1 MSPISTNKRRLPFLS
16 YFSNLEYSQLKKH
29 FIFSKILPLNPIPVQ
44 GAESAP
50 FGGFSCA
57 AHLLND
63 LRSPNLVTFPKYY
76 RLTLFPS
83 GRDGGF
89 SCAAHLLIDL
99 RSPNMVTFPNF
110 QLRIGWCTS
119 FPKSVIIGG
128 SRTGFRGACSGVF
141 DTKHSQ
147 G

>member
-1 MSPISTNKRRLPFLS
+1 MLFHIFRFWEYDWNKKRS
-16 YFSNLEYSQLKKH
+16 FSIANIPKLKKVFFSIFFQFGIFAIKKH
-29 FIFSKILPLNPIPVQ
+29 FIFSQILPLNPIPVQ

-99 RSPNMVTFPNF
+99 RSPNLVTFPNF
-110 QLRIGWCTS
+110 QLRIGWCTL
-119 FPKSVIIGG
+119 FPKSVIIVL
-128 SRTGFRGACSGVF
+128 S
-141 DTKHSQ
+141 
-147 G
+147 

>member
-1 MSPISTNKRRLPFLS
+1 MLFHIFRIWEYDWNKKRSFSIANFPNLKKNVIS

-50 FGGFSCA
+50 FDGFSCA

-83 GRDGGF
+83 GRAGGF

-99 RSPNMVTFPNF
+99 RSPNLVTFPNF
-110 QLRIGWCTS
+110 
-119 FPKSVIIGG
+119 
-128 SRTGFRGACSGVF
+128 
-141 DTKHSQ
+141 
-147 G
+147 